1 MAIVIYS
8 HLVLRLVGSTLRF
21 QHSLLE
27 FRELEK
33 KENKD
38 QLTFS
43 FFQSKI
49 VVNFLFNLNFN
60 VTRTIF
66 LIFQISP
73 ISNRLE
79 TKYTHLFRYKCWIL
93 GLKRAR

>member
-33 KENKD
+33 KEKKD

-49 VVNFLFNLNFN
+49 VVNFLL
-60 VTRTIF
+60 
-66 LIFQISP
+66 
-73 ISNRLE
+73 
-79 TKYTHLFRYKCWIL
+79 
-93 GLKRAR
+93 

>member
-49 VVNFLFNLNFN
+49 VVNFLL
-60 VTRTIF
+60 
-66 LIFQISP
+66 
-73 ISNRLE
+73 
-79 TKYTHLFRYKCWIL
+79 
-93 GLKRAR
+93 